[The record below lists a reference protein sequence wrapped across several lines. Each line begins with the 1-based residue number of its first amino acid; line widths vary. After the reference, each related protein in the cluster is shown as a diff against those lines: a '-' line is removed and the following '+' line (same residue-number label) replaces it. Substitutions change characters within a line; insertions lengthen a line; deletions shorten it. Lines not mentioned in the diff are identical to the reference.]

1 MRQTG
6 QKVHGPYQH
15 GNKWRLLVRDAD
27 GSQEAL
33 SFPTEAAANAHK
45 RSLLKQIAGRT
56 VSDAVQEFVVEKREI
71 GLRSGTVKRAEF
83 HLRAFFQLDG
93 EVDGVNMPYA
103 ETGGML
109 EDLQPKACEQL
120 YTAMVKTCA
129 VDTHRNALAEA
140 KAFGAWCVKQGW
152 IATNP
157 LAEIKAVGQRNRGK
171 KQLRIDEAR
180 KLVDLCIR
188 KANEGDEA
196 AVGVMTAFLLGLR
209 ASEVTDRVVRDLDDD
224 GRLLW
229 IEFGK
234 TKKSRRTLEVPALLR
249 PYLLALAKNRAPDA
263 QLISRTVSRRSGKK
277 RDRYWLLYHVERL
290 CAEASVPVVCTQS
303 LRGLHASVAT
313 DAGATSHV
321 VASALGHSSPAV
333 THAHYIDGATAR
345 RARTR
350 RVVGKVAPQ
359 PALRVVGDVP
369 SPAAAIATK
378 ARRTPTK
385 RATRKVATDPALCV
399 VSSSATIT
407 SPAAAEP
414 AGSPQ
419 LLVTGNGR

>member
-1 MRQTG
+1 
-6 QKVHGPYQH
+6 
-15 GNKWRLLVRDAD
+15 
-27 GSQEAL
+27 
-33 SFPTEAAANAHK
+33 
-45 RSLLKQIAGRT
+45 
-56 VSDAVQEFVVEKREI
+56 
-71 GLRSGTVKRAEF
+71 
-83 HLRAFFQLDG
+83 
-93 EVDGVNMPYA
+93 A

-109 EDLQPKACEQL
+109 EDLQPKTCEQL

-140 KAFGAWCVKQGW
+140 KAFGGWCVKQGW
-152 IATNP
+152 IAANP
-157 LAEIKAVGQRNRGK
+157 VAEVTAVGQRNRGK

-180 KLVDLCIR
+180 KLVDLCVR
-188 KANEGDEA
+188 RANEGDEA
-196 AVGVMTAFLLGLR
+196 AVGAMTAFLLGLR

-234 TKKSRRTLEVPALLR
+234 TKRSRRTLEVPAILR
-249 PYLLALAKNRAPDA
+249 PYLLALAKGRAPDA

-277 RDRYWLLYHVERL
+277 RDRFWLLYHVERL
-290 CAEASVPVVCTQS
+290 CADAGVPVVCTQS

-350 RVVGKVAPQ
+350 RVVGTVAPKA
-359 PALRVVGDVP
+359 PLRAVEGAA
-369 SPAAAIATK
+369 SPGPEVASRTQRK
-378 ARRTPTK
+378 AVRRV
-385 RATRKVATDPALCV
+385 TRKAADPAPEAGGN
-399 VSSSATIT
+399 AT
-407 SPAAAEP
+407 SRAPAEP
-414 AGSPQ
+414 TGSPPV
-419 LLVTGNGR
+419 LVTGNAG